1 MYGNIVL
8 RSRRHDEVYRI
19 GLHTVGIE
27 LKPYE
32 RMCVILKGV
41 GLRRMSFKR
50 LKKEE
55 SQLKK
60 K

>member
-8 RSRRHDEVYRI
+8 RSRRDGEVYCI
-19 GLHTVGIE
+19 GLHTVGIQ

-32 RMCVILKGV
+32 RMYFILKGA